1 MSRKFAIILVFVVM
15 FMAGV
20 ALTNATAVTTPD
32 LTGTWKGTVNRV
44 SLAGVSSDPITLVVL
59 QQCGSLIRGNVTIG
73 QRTVN
78 FAGSISANS
87 NPPSFD
93 IDGYQW
99 LGSGSRVAYISAQ
112 YNSTPLR
119 IDITSIYIHE
129 THNYDLWHTQYDV
142 ASLFRQ

>member
-1 MSRKFAIILVFVVM
+1 MPRKFAIILVFAVM

-20 ALTNATAVTTPD
+20 SLTQATAGTTPD

-44 SLAGVSSDPITLVVL
+44 SMSGVSSDPITLVVL
-59 QQCGSLIRGNVTIG
+59 QQCGSLVRGNITIG
-73 QRTVN
+73 ERTVN
-78 FAGSISANS
+78 FAGDINANW
-87 NPPSFD
+87 NPPSIR

-99 LGSGSRVAYISAQ
+99 LGSGSRIAYIYAQ

-129 THNYDLWHTQYDV
+129 THNYDLWQTRYDV
-142 ASLFRQ
+142 TSLFRQ